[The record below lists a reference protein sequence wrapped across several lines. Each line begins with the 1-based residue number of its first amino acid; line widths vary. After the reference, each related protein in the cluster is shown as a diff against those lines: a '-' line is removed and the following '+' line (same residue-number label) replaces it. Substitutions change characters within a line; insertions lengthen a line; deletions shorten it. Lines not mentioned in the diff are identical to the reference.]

1 MFVSSSPAP
10 VCRRTPK
17 DIPFLME
24 DQPYLLGKLA
34 ALESALDAAFATH
47 PDRAALIA
55 ALAEAMCRYTP
66 PCRPQ
71 DESSFAEGWMA
82 IVTPLL
88 TDQACH
94 ATSPV
99 FDNVAPPGDAGYTG
113 RKRTLH

>member
-1 MFVSSSPAP
+1 MFVSSSPTP

-24 DQPYLLGKLA
+24 DQTYLLGKLA
-34 ALESALDAAFATH
+34 ALESALEAAIATH
-47 PDRAALIA
+47 PDPAALIA

-66 PCRPQ
+66 ACRPQ

-88 TDQACH
+88 TDQACR

-99 FDNVAPPGDAGYTG
+99 FANLTVPGDTMDGSQK
-113 RKRTLH
+113 RKTH